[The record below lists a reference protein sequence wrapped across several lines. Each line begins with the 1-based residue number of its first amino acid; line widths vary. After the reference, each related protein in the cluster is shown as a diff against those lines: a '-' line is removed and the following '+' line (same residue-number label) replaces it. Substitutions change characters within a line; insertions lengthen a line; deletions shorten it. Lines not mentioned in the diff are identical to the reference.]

1 VALAARDGEMGGEW
15 GEKGRGGPIK
25 IVGERFHRGFRID
38 CNVFIGNRPVLPLF
52 SLFLGWRHFWRFFSQ
67 PIQMQ

>member
-1 VALAARDGEMGGEW
+1 MGGEW

-38 CNVFIGNRPVLPLF
+38 CNVFSGIGQF
-52 SLFLGWRHFWRFFSQ
+52 CRFFFFVFGLAPILALFSQ